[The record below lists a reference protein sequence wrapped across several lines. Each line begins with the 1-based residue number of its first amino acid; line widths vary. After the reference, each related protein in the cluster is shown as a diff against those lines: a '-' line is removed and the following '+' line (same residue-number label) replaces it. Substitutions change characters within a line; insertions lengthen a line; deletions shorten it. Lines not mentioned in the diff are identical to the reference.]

1 MPYLYGFDTG
11 FLLFFIPAMILA
23 MYAQFK
29 VQSTF
34 AKYLKVPNRKGYTGV
49 EVARY
54 ILDANGLNDVRIE
67 RIPGALTDHYDPSK
81 RVLRLS
87 EPVYSKSSIASISV
101 AAHESGHAIQH
112 QQGYFPLI
120 ARNALVP
127 VVNFSAQFTWILIIL
142 GLIMSSGSLIN
153 AGIILFSAAVLFQ
166 IITLPVEFNASHRAL
181 AMLSQSGIISDD
193 ERPKSRAVLSAAA
206 LTYVAAAA
214 VSIAQLL
221 RLLLIR
227 GNRD

>member
-1 MPYLYGFDTG
+1 
-11 FLLFFIPAMILA
+11 MILA

-29 VQSTF
+29 VQNTF

>member
-1 MPYLYGFDTG
+1 MPYLYGFDAG
-11 FLLFFIPAMILA
+11 FLIFFIPAMILA

-34 AKYLKVPNRKGYTGV
+34 AKYLKVPNRKGYTGA

-87 EPVYSKSSIASISV
+87 ESVYYQPSIASISV
-101 AAHESGHAIQH
+101 AAHESGHAVQH
-112 QQGYFPLI
+112 QHGYFPLI

-142 GLIMSSGSLIN
+142 GLIMNQGSLIDI
-153 AGIILFSAAVLFQ
+153 GIILFSAAVLFQ
-166 IITLPVEFNASHRAL
+166 IITLPVEFNASRRAL
-181 AMLSQSGIISDD
+181 AMMSESGIVTDD
-193 ERPKSRAVLSAAA
+193 ERPKARAVLSAAA

-227 GNRD
+227 GDRD

>member
-29 VQSTF
+29 VQNTF

>member
-1 MPYLYGFDTG
+1 MPYLYGFDAG

-34 AKYLKVPNRKGYTGV
+34 AKYLKVPNSKGYTGA

-54 ILDANGLNDVRIE
+54 ILDANGLSDVRIE

-87 EPVYSKSSIASISV
+87 EPVYSKPSIASISV
-101 AAHESGHAIQH
+101 AAHESGHAVQH
-112 QQGYFPLI
+112 QRGYFPLI

-127 VVNFSAQFTWILIIL
+127 IVNFSAQFTWILIIL
-142 GLIMSSGSLIN
+142 GLIMSSGSLID

-181 AMLSQSGIISDD
+181 AMMSQSGIITDD
-193 ERPKSRAVLSAAA
+193 ERPKARSVLSAAA

-227 GNRD
+227 GDRD